1 MNQELAELPD
11 LGEFD
16 PTKDHTLDGDMNA
29 HRWKHDHKLTVRFR
43 RAPVLNPHKSSK
55 EGRAIFDEVD
65 FITIW
70 TPGSQLTVV
79 DAPVDSGFY
88 RQRFN
93 AKYEAWKKG
102 IEEAA
107 SGTPLE
113 HFPFL
118 FSKIGLV
125 AELKAMHIHTVEQ
138 LAGLPDGNLQR
149 LMGGIEL
156 RKKAQEWLD
165 STAAD
170 AVDAEKEAMAKRLA
184 DLEEQLKALTAM
196 GLAGQQNVQQSN
208 AQAPNASQK
217 QAIKEKA

>member
-1 MNQELAELPD
+1 MNAELAELPD

-29 HRWKHDHKLTVRFR
+29 HRWKHDDKLTIRFR
-43 RAPVLNPHKSSK
+43 RAPILNPHKSAEAK
-55 EGRAIFDEVD
+55 RAIFDEKD

-88 RQRFN
+88 LQRFR

-102 IEEAA
+102 VEEAA

-118 FSKIGLV
+118 FSKIGLT
-125 AELKAMHIHTVEQ
+125 AELKAAHIHTVEQ
-138 LAGLPDGNLQR
+138 LANLPDGNIQK
-149 LMGGIEL
+149 LMGGYEL
-156 RKKAQEWLD
+156 RKQAQEWLD
-165 STAAD
+165 TSSAKAM
-170 AVDAEKEAMAKRLA
+170 DAEKEAMAKRLA

-196 GLAGQQNVQQSN
+196 GLTKVE
-208 AQAPNASQK
+208 APKAVV
-217 QAIKEKA
+217 KEK

>member
-1 MNQELAELPD
+1 MNAELAELPD

-29 HRWKHDHKLTVRFR
+29 HRWKHDGKLTIRFR
-43 RAPVLNPHKSSK
+43 RAAILNPHKSAEAK
-55 EGRAIFDEVD
+55 RAIFDEKD

-88 RQRFN
+88 LQRFR

-118 FSKIGLV
+118 FQKVGLT
-125 AELKAMHIHTVEQ
+125 AELKSMHIHTVEQ
-138 LAGLPDGNLQR
+138 LADLPDGNLQR

-156 RKKAQEWLD
+156 RKQAREWLD
-165 STAAD
+165 NSAAK

-196 GLAGQQNVQQSN
+196 GLTKAE
-208 AQAPNASQK
+208 APKAAS
-217 QAIKEKA
+217 KEK

>member
-1 MNQELAELPD
+1 MNAELAELPD

-88 RQRFN
+88 RQRFS

-138 LAGLPDGNLQR
+138 LSGLPDGNLQR

-170 AVDAEKEAMAKRLA
+170 AVDAEKEEMRKQLA
-184 DLEEQLKALTAM
+184 DLQEQMRALTAM
-196 GLAGQQNVQQSN
+196 GIA
-208 AQAPNASQK
+208 AKPEASK
-217 QAIKEKA
+217 AATKEK

>member
-1 MNQELAELPD
+1 MNAELAELPD

-43 RAPVLNPHKSSK
+43 RAAILNPHKSAT
-55 EGRAIFDEVD
+55 EGRAIFDEKD

-70 TPGSQLTVV
+70 TPGSQLTVI
-79 DAPVDSGFY
+79 DAPMDSGFY
-88 RQRFN
+88 MQRFRT
-93 AKYEAWKKG
+93 KYDAWKAG
-102 IEEAA
+102 ISAAA

-118 FSKIGLV
+118 FNKIGLV

-138 LAGLPDGNLQR
+138 LADLQDGHLQK
-149 LMGGIEL
+149 LMGGYEL
-156 RKKAQEWLD
+156 RKQAIDWLD
-165 STAAD
+165 KSKAN

-184 DLEEQLKALTAM
+184 DLEALVKELTAPKP
-196 GLAGQQNVQQSN
+196 AVEVPK
-208 AQAPNASQK
+208 ATV
-217 QAIKEKA
+217 KEK